1 MTAKRVLYAGRV
13 QGVGFRFSSKQIA
26 RGFDVCG
33 WVKNLP
39 DGRVELHAQAWE
51 PDEVDAFLA
60 GIQESNLGSHIKEA
74 AVRGIAVEAGLR
86 GFEIVR

>member
-51 PDEVDAFLA
+51 SEEVDAFLA

-74 AVRGIAVEAGLR
+74 AVCGIAVEAGLR